1 MNSSNSSK
9 KEKINNSPG
18 IRNITNTKKTIM
30 VNNLKS
36 NINNNGM
43 NISTEILTTI
53 LKGII
58 SLKKNDI
65 FDYIIKMLKLILFY
79 YKDNNSN
86 INKNINNFIYEFNI
100 DDNIINLLYQNIFQV
115 FNKETLARKILMNDF
130 NNSKK
135 IFRNIHCVFIL
146 YIYCGIEHINEII
159 AEVNKNENINNYL
172 DYNEILNILIK
183 FINNEQCHS
192 NKNNDICILCQKL
205 NKSKENLNININN
218 DIKKNNNSNI
228 NNRKS
233 SLNIN
238 EKKVFD
244 NNRKNLKNNL
254 KIKKNISN
262 FINSDIS
269 LKLLKSTY
277 TIKSTKN
284 KTNISHQNIANNS
297 NDKRILNYL
306 KTTIDDK
313 IKINYLNSH
322 RDFEAGKK
330 DQIYTELKNYITYK
344 NNNTKNNNKSA
355 KKIYNYSYK
364 NNILNINTNKNNIK
378 ENISLQ
384 NYIGGKN
391 KKIANKKKKNH
402 SNININNNHH
412 IFLYPKVEQYLNNV
426 YIINDNKNINPKIF
440 KDEKNTDTKPSKEE
454 NENNA
459 NKSEN
464 GNNMDILYN
473 MEIIKKQINSMENI
487 FDKFKIQT
495 MQIKQQMMEIG
506 KK

>member
-9 KEKINNSPG
+9 KEKINNSPSL
-18 IRNITNTKKTIM
+18 RNINNTKKTIM

-43 NISTEILTTI
+43 NISTEILTTT

-65 FDYIIKMLKLILFY
+65 FDYIIKMLKLIFFY

-100 DDNIINLLYQNIFQV
+100 DDNIINLIYQNIFQV

-146 YIYCGIEHINEII
+146 YIYCGIEHINEIK
-159 AEVNKNENINNYL
+159 AEVKNENINYYL
-172 DYNEILNILIK
+172 DNNEILNILIK
-183 FINNEQCHS
+183 IINNEKCHR
-192 NKNNDICILCQKL
+192 NKNNDKCILCQKL
-205 NKSKENLNININN
+205 NKSKEKININN
-218 DIKKNNNSNI
+218 DLKKNNNINI
-228 NNRKS
+228 NNNRKS

-238 EKKVFD
+238 EKKVYD
-244 NNRKNLKNNL
+244 KNSKNLKNKL

-262 FINSDIS
+262 FINSDTS

-277 TIKSTKN
+277 TIKCTKN
-284 KTNISHQNIANNS
+284 KTNISNQNIANNS

-322 RDFEAGKK
+322 RDFEVGKK
-330 DQIYTELKNYITYK
+330 DQIYTELKNYITQK
-344 NNNTKNNNKSA
+344 NNKNKNNNKSA
-355 KKIYNYSYK
+355 KKIFNYSYK

-384 NYIGGKN
+384 NYFGGKN
-391 KKIANKKKKNH
+391 RKIVNKKKKNH

-426 YIINDNKNINPKIF
+426 YIINDNKNINPKNF
-440 KDEKNTDTKPSKEE
+440 KDEKNFDAKASKEE
-454 NENNA
+454 NENNI
-459 NKSEN
+459 NKV
-464 GNNMDILYN
+464 GNDNNDILIN

-506 KK
+506 RK

>member
-159 AEVNKNENINNYL
+159 
-172 DYNEILNILIK
+172 
-183 FINNEQCHS
+183 
-192 NKNNDICILCQKL
+192 
-205 NKSKENLNININN
+205 
-218 DIKKNNNSNI
+218 
-228 NNRKS
+228 
-233 SLNIN
+233 
-238 EKKVFD
+238 
-244 NNRKNLKNNL
+244 
-254 KIKKNISN
+254 
-262 FINSDIS
+262 
-269 LKLLKSTY
+269 
-277 TIKSTKN
+277 
-284 KTNISHQNIANNS
+284 
-297 NDKRILNYL
+297 
-306 KTTIDDK
+306 
-313 IKINYLNSH
+313 
-322 RDFEAGKK
+322 
-330 DQIYTELKNYITYK
+330 
-344 NNNTKNNNKSA
+344 
-355 KKIYNYSYK
+355 
-364 NNILNINTNKNNIK
+364 
-378 ENISLQ
+378 
-384 NYIGGKN
+384 
-391 KKIANKKKKNH
+391 
-402 SNININNNHH
+402 
-412 IFLYPKVEQYLNNV
+412 
-426 YIINDNKNINPKIF
+426 
-440 KDEKNTDTKPSKEE
+440 
-454 NENNA
+454 
-459 NKSEN
+459 
-464 GNNMDILYN
+464 
-473 MEIIKKQINSMENI
+473 
-487 FDKFKIQT
+487 
-495 MQIKQQMMEIG
+495 
-506 KK
+506 